1 MNTYDLKIFLEV
13 AKNNSFS
20 VAADELYMAQSSVS
34 KAVKRLEDELDV
46 KLFIRK
52 HSSIELTLSGK
63 ELYSSLNNL
72 IPEFNKMIK
81 RVKTVADNRPVEV
94 AYMIPM
100 MKFNLPELFNRFTLL
115 YPDIHV
121 SLEQY
126 TSIEEAADNLQFYPP
141 ITLMYARD
149 KFKHLYDYSSLCE
162 DQLVAVISKQSTLS
176 KWTCLSIENL
186 KNETI
191 LTTTMSSKQ
200 FIMELFSE
208 IGAVPKL
215 LEINSGPRREIALRK
230 VTYGHGIAI
239 MYKSDLEMFRTESLQ
254 ICAIKELPR
263 TPLVLGILKDYKL
276 SVQEQ
281 TIVNYLT
288 ASDRDPIYTNVL

>member
-20 VAADELYMAQSSVS
+20 IAADELYMAQSSVS
-34 KAVKRLEDELDV
+34 KAVKRLEEELGV

-52 HSSIELTLSGK
+52 HSSIELTLSGR
-63 ELYSSLNNL
+63 ELYVSLNNL
-72 IPEFNKMIK
+72 MPEFNKMLKRIK
-81 RVKTVADNRPVEV
+81 IVADNRPVEV
-94 AYMIPM
+94 VYMIPM
-100 MKFNLPELFNRFTLL
+100 MKFNLSELFNRFTLL
-115 YPDIHV
+115 HPDIHI

-126 TSIEEAADNLQFYPP
+126 TSIEEAADNLQFYPA

-149 KFKHLYDYSSLCE
+149 KFKHLYDYTALCE
-162 DQLVAVISKQSTLS
+162 DQLVAVVSKQSTLS
-176 KWTCLSIENL
+176 RQESLSVENL

-200 FIMELFSE
+200 FITELFSE

-215 LEINSGPRREIALRK
+215 LDISSGPRREVALRK
-230 VTYGHGIAI
+230 VTYGHGVAI

-254 ICAIKELPR
+254 ICTIKELPR

-276 SVQEQ
+276 SSQEQ
-281 TIVNYLT
+281 TLVDYLT
-288 ASDRDPIYTNVL
+288 ASAREPIYTNVL